1 MKKIKRALTDSEVR
15 DMLRYYAYCQ
25 SLRDFIDD
33 KVKSSGMYH
42 QVIKGLTNQLAD
54 AIEKQVDQLL
64 SLNPKENP
72 MVLLDQFISASAQA
86 DNLFE
91 ISLKME
97 LLEDDKKNECATR
110 LAKILKEYG
119 IE

>member
-1 MKKIKRALTDSEVR
+1 MKRIKRALSDQEVR

-33 KVKSSGMYH
+33 KVKASGIYQ

-54 AIEKQVDQLL
+54 AIERQVDVLL
-64 SLNPKENP
+64 AANHNSDAS
-72 MVLLDQFISASAQA
+72 VLLDQFVSASVQA

-91 ISLKME
+91 VALKME
-97 LLEDDKKNECATR
+97 LLEEDKKIECATR
-110 LAKILKEYG
+110 LSEILKEYG
-119 IE
+119 VE